1 MSHLR
6 WGSCLRLGEIGSLR
20 PSPIVARVEAQAVR
34 HTKFVSVSAVLIAT
48 LLLPMA
54 AMAADVAALK
64 TLAAARARI
73 ESADYRASGHL
84 VRIQANGA
92 RFSFPITIKAH
103 WFPGV
108 LRVLVTIA
116 PPPNASPNVPAH
128 ILLEMRP
135 GGRSTILVVHPGDK
149 AAMVLPFEKWSEGP
163 FGNEFSYEDFLEAQY
178 FWANQTAL
186 GEAKFGAR
194 DCDKLKSMPGA
205 TDKSHYAEVTSWL
218 DHAIG
223 FPVYMEKTLK
233 DGTVKEFT
241 TFGLRQES
249 GVWSAHQIEVKQRGL
264 AGSTL
269 LIIDR
274 GAPKANLSEKDF
286 SPAQLT
292 KF

>member
-1 MSHLR
+1 MR
-6 WGSCLRLGEIGSLR
+6 RFFF
-20 PSPIVARVEAQAVR
+20 VALALV
-34 HTKFVSVSAVLIAT
+34 
-48 LLLPMA
+48 LLLAVPA
-54 AMAADVAALK
+54 NATDNTQTV
-64 TLAAARARI
+64 LAAPRQRVQT
-73 ESADYRASGHL
+73 ADYRAIGHL
-84 VRIQANGA
+84 VHVNANSSRTSYGV
-92 RFSFPITIKAH
+92 TIKAH